1 MTNEYLG
8 NDPADL
14 RDQITWHQAELG
26 RQLVDNA
33 DLRAALQR
41 IRDTCG
47 QVCNKFELCDH
58 QACNAS
64 YTSWAIAD
72 AALRGMTPEED
83 NERAL
88 REFYAHQGA
97 SSART
102 GTEPSP

>member
-26 RQLVDNA
+26 RQLADNR

-41 IRDTCG
+41 IHDKCG

-58 QACNAS
+58 LACNAS
-64 YTSWAIAD
+64 YTAWAIAD
-72 AALRGMTPEED
+72 AALRGMTPEEG
-83 NERAL
+83 NAAAL
-88 REFYAHQGA
+88 QDFYQ
-97 SSART
+97 RT
-102 GTEPSP
+102 GTSPSPSSP